1 MLKELKE
8 KESSVREQVN
18 HLTNELE
25 NVKQRNDN
33 LEKELQNRDATIN
46 QVSQVTKRITANCE

>member
-8 KESSVREQVN
+8 KESSVREQVD

-25 NVKQRNDN
+25 DVKQRNDN
-33 LEKELQNRDATIN
+33 LEKELQNRDSTID
-46 QVSQVTKRITANCE
+46 QVRKRITANCE